1 MIQTTKL
8 KSTKMEFKE
17 KTQMNVGDIKYYT
30 HSSKTKCVFVDNK
43 YLPLVCIDIWCKAGS
58 SFEEVDKNGTAHF
71 LEHMI
76 FKGSKKIMPGEFDN
90 KIESLGGLSNAST
103 GYDDVHY
110 HVLVPPTNFRESLAL
125 LTNIVVSPNFN
136 PDEFIKEKGVVID
149 EIKQQNDQPEENLF
163 NYFLKRVWLS
173 SNYANSILGTEQS
186 IKNLEIND
194 LESFHSK
201 HYNIENICISIAG
214 NISGNIYKI
223 FEKSDLSGINEK
235 PIYKNSNVVNL
246 KNNKPNLRIRIG
258 RETIKF
264 DNLEFSRIFMAWFI
278 PNLNDQ
284 RNIIGL
290 EILASI
296 LSVGRNSRLVKFLK
310 EDNNLVESVYV
321 DVNAGELGGLFI
333 IEASCENKDID
344 FVEEL
349 INKSIQELSKFRN
362 LTLDELQKAT
372 NIVKSNYV
380 FNLETSTQL
389 SSYFGNEL
397 LWGRKSSINKLE
409 SHLKYWN
416 DLDNFKKITEYINGD
431 KFTLIASPS
440 KC

>member
-1 MIQTTKL
+1 
-8 KSTKMEFKE
+8 
-17 KTQMNVGDIKYYT
+17 MNVGDVNYYT

-43 YLPLVCIDIWCKAGS
+43 ELPLISIDIWCKAGS

-76 FKGSKKIMPGEFDN
+76 FKGSNKIMPGEFDY

-110 HVLVPPTNFRESLAL
+110 HVLVPPINFRESLAL

-136 PDEFIKEKGVVID
+136 PDEFVKEKGVVID
-149 EIKQQNDQPEENLF
+149 EIKQQNDQPEERLF

-173 SNYANSILGTEQS
+173 PNYANSILGTEHS

-194 LESFHSK
+194 LVKFHRK
-201 HYNIENICISIAG
+201 HYTSEKICIAIAG
-214 NISGNIYKI
+214 NISEEIYKI
-223 FEKSDLSGINEK
+223 IEKSDLSGINK
-235 PIYKNSNVVNL
+235 SSNLMNL
-246 KNNKPNLRIRIG
+246 KNKPSLKIRNG
-258 RETIKF
+258 RESVKF

-284 RNIIGL
+284 KNIIGL

-296 LSVGRNSRLVKFLK
+296 LSVGRNSRLVKILK
-310 EDNNLVESVYV
+310 EDSNLVESVYV

-333 IEASCENKDID
+333 MEASCESKDID
-344 FVEEL
+344 LVEKQ
-349 INKSIQELSKFRN
+349 INKTIDEISNCNALA
-362 LTLDELQKAT
+362 LDEIKKAI
-372 NIVKSNYV
+372 NIVKSNYI

-389 SSYFGNEL
+389 SSFFGNEL
-397 LWGRKSSINKLE
+397 LWGRKSSINNLE

-416 DLDNFKKITEYINGD
+416 DLDNFKEITEYIRGE
-431 KFTLIASPS
+431 KFTLVASPG

>member
-1 MIQTTKL
+1 
-8 KSTKMEFKE
+8 
-17 KTQMNVGDIKYYT
+17 MNVGDVNYYT
-30 HSSKTKCVFVDNK
+30 HSSKTRCVFVDNK
-43 YLPLVCIDIWCKAGS
+43 ELPLISIDIWCKAGS
-58 SFEEVDKNGTAHF
+58 SFEDVDKNGTAHF

-76 FKGSKKIMPGEFDN
+76 FKGSNKIMPGEFDH

-110 HVLVPPTNFRESLAL
+110 HVLVPPSNFKESLAL
-125 LTNIVVSPNFN
+125 LTNIVVAPDFN

-149 EIKQQNDQPEENLF
+149 EIKQQNDQPEERLF

-173 SNYANSILGTEQS
+173 PNYANSILGTEHS

-194 LESFHSK
+194 LIKFHST
-201 HYNIENICISIAG
+201 HYISEKICIAIAG
-214 NISGNIYKI
+214 NLSEEIYKI
-223 FEKSDLSGINEK
+223 FEKSDLSGIKESPNL
-235 PIYKNSNVVNL
+235 INL
-246 KNNKPNLRIRIG
+246 KNKPSLKIRNG
-258 RETIKF
+258 RESVKF

-284 RNIIGL
+284 KNIIGL

-296 LSVGRNSRLVKFLK
+296 LSVGRNSRLVKILK
-310 EDNNLVESVYV
+310 EDSNLVESVYV

-333 IEASCENKDID
+333 MEASCESKDID
-344 FVEEL
+344 LVEKQ
-349 INKSIQELSKFRN
+349 INKTIDEISNCKVLA
-362 LTLDELQKAT
+362 LDEIKKAI
-372 NIVKSNYV
+372 NIVKSNYI

-389 SSYFGNEL
+389 SSFFGNEL
-397 LWGRKSSINKLE
+397 LWGRKSSINNLE

-416 DLDNFKKITEYINGD
+416 DLDNFKEITEYIRGE
-431 KFTLIASPS
+431 KFTLVASPG

>member
-1 MIQTTKL
+1 MK
-8 KSTKMEFKE
+8 
-17 KTQMNVGDIKYYT
+17 VGDVNYYT
-30 HSSKTKCVFVDNK
+30 HSSKTRCVFVDNK
-43 YLPLVCIDIWCKAGS
+43 ELPLISIDIWCKAGS
-58 SFEEVDKNGTAHF
+58 SFEDVDKNGTAHF

-76 FKGSKKIMPGEFDN
+76 FKGSNKIMPGEFDH

-110 HVLVPPTNFRESLAL
+110 HVLVPPSNFKESLAL
-125 LTNIVVSPNFN
+125 LTNIVVAPDFN

-149 EIKQQNDQPEENLF
+149 EIKQQNDQPEERLF

-173 SNYANSILGTEQS
+173 PNYANSILGTEHS

-194 LESFHSK
+194 LVKFHSK
-201 HYNIENICISIAG
+201 HYTNEKICIAIAG
-214 NISGNIYKI
+214 NLSEEIYKI
-223 FEKSDLSGINEK
+223 FEKSDLSGIKESPNL
-235 PIYKNSNVVNL
+235 INL
-246 KNNKPNLRIRIG
+246 KNKPSLRIRNG
-258 RETIKF
+258 RESVKF

-284 RNIIGL
+284 KNIIGL

-296 LSVGRNSRLVKFLK
+296 LSVGRNSRLVKILK
-310 EDNNLVESVYV
+310 EDSNLVESVYV

-333 IEASCENKDID
+333 MEASCESKDID
-344 FVEEL
+344 LVEKQ
-349 INKSIQELSKFRN
+349 INKTIDEISNCKVLA
-362 LTLDELQKAT
+362 LDEIKKAI
-372 NIVKSNYV
+372 NIVKSNYI

-389 SSYFGNEL
+389 SSFFGNEL
-397 LWGRKSSINKLE
+397 LWGRKSSINNLE

-416 DLDNFKKITEYINGD
+416 DLDNFKEITEYIRGE
-431 KFTLIASPS
+431 KFTLVASPG

>member
-1 MIQTTKL
+1 
-8 KSTKMEFKE
+8 
-17 KTQMNVGDIKYYT
+17 MNVGDVNYYT
-30 HSSKTKCVFVDNK
+30 HSSKTRCVFVDNK
-43 YLPLVCIDIWCKAGS
+43 ELPLISIDIWCKAGS
-58 SFEEVDKNGTAHF
+58 SFEDVDKNGTAHF

-76 FKGSKKIMPGEFDN
+76 FKGSNKIMPGEFDH

-110 HVLVPPTNFRESLAL
+110 HVLVPPSNFKESLAL
-125 LTNIVVSPNFN
+125 LTNIVVAPDFN

-149 EIKQQNDQPEENLF
+149 EIKQQNDQPEERLF

-173 SNYANSILGTEQS
+173 PNYANSILGTENS

-194 LESFHSK
+194 LVKFHSK
-201 HYNIENICISIAG
+201 HYNTEKICIAIAG
-214 NISGNIYKI
+214 NLSEEIYKI
-223 FEKSDLSGINEK
+223 FEKSDLSGIKESPNF
-235 PIYKNSNVVNL
+235 INL
-246 KNNKPNLRIRIG
+246 KNKPSLKIRNG
-258 RETIKF
+258 RESVKF

-284 RNIIGL
+284 KNIIGL

-296 LSVGRNSRLVKFLK
+296 LSVGRNSRLVKILK
-310 EDNNLVESVYV
+310 EDSNLVESVYV

-333 IEASCENKDID
+333 MEASCESKDID
-344 FVEEL
+344 LVEKQ
-349 INKSIQELSKFRN
+349 INKTIDEISNCKALS
-362 LTLDELQKAT
+362 LDEIKKAI
-372 NIVKSNYV
+372 NIVKSNYI

-389 SSYFGNEL
+389 SSFFGNEL
-397 LWGRKSSINKLE
+397 LWGRKSSINNLE

-416 DLDNFKKITEYINGD
+416 DLDNFKEITEYIRGE
-431 KFTLIASPS
+431 KFTLVASPG

>member
-1 MIQTTKL
+1 MK
-8 KSTKMEFKE
+8 
-17 KTQMNVGDIKYYT
+17 VGDVNYYT
-30 HSSKTKCVFVDNK
+30 HSSKTRCVFVDNK
-43 YLPLVCIDIWCKAGS
+43 ELPLISIDIWCKAGS
-58 SFEEVDKNGTAHF
+58 SFEDVDKNGTAHF

-76 FKGSKKIMPGEFDN
+76 FKGSNKIMPGEFDH

-110 HVLVPPTNFRESLAL
+110 HVLVPPSNFKESLAL
-125 LTNIVVSPNFN
+125 LTNIVVAPDFN

-149 EIKQQNDQPEENLF
+149 EIKQQNDQPEERLF

-173 SNYANSILGTEQS
+173 PNYANSILGTENS

-194 LESFHSK
+194 LVKFHSK
-201 HYNIENICISIAG
+201 HYTTEKICIAIAG
-214 NISGNIYKI
+214 NLSEEIYKI
-223 FEKSDLSGINEK
+223 FEKSDLSGIKESPNL
-235 PIYKNSNVVNL
+235 INL
-246 KNNKPNLRIRIG
+246 KNKPSLKIRNG
-258 RETIKF
+258 RESVKF

-284 RNIIGL
+284 KNIIGL

-296 LSVGRNSRLVKFLK
+296 LSVGRNSRLVKILK
-310 EDNNLVESVYV
+310 EDSNLVESVYV

-333 IEASCENKDID
+333 MEASCESKDID
-344 FVEEL
+344 LVEKQ
-349 INKSIQELSKFRN
+349 INKTIDEISNCKVLA
-362 LTLDELQKAT
+362 LDEIKKAI
-372 NIVKSNYV
+372 NIVKSNYI

-389 SSYFGNEL
+389 SSFFGNEL
-397 LWGRKSSINKLE
+397 LWGRKSSINNLE

-416 DLDNFKKITEYINGD
+416 DLDNFKEITEYIRGD
-431 KFTLIASPS
+431 KFTLVASPG

>member
-1 MIQTTKL
+1 
-8 KSTKMEFKE
+8 
-17 KTQMNVGDIKYYT
+17 MNVGNVNYYT
-30 HSSKTKCVFVDNK
+30 HSSKTRCVFVDNK
-43 YLPLVCIDIWCKAGS
+43 ELPLISIDIWCKAGS
-58 SFEEVDKNGTAHF
+58 SFEDVDKNGTAHF

-76 FKGSKKIMPGEFDN
+76 FKGSNKIMPGEFDH

-110 HVLVPPTNFRESLAL
+110 HVLVPPCNFSESLAL
-125 LTNIVVSPNFN
+125 LTNIVVAPDFN

-149 EIKQQNDQPEENLF
+149 EIKQQNDQPEERLF

-173 SNYANSILGTEQS
+173 PNYANSILGTEHS

-194 LESFHSK
+194 LVKFHSK
-201 HYNIENICISIAG
+201 HYTTEKICIAIAG
-214 NISGNIYKI
+214 NLSEEIYKI
-223 FEKSDLSGINEK
+223 FEKSDLSGIKEN
-235 PIYKNSNVVNL
+235 PNL
-246 KNNKPNLRIRIG
+246 INLQNKPSLKIRNG
-258 RETIKF
+258 RESVKF

-284 RNIIGL
+284 KNIIGL

-296 LSVGRNSRLVKFLK
+296 LSVGRNSRLVKTLK
-310 EDNNLVESVYV
+310 EDSNLVESVYV

-333 IEASCENKDID
+333 MEASCESKDID
-344 FVEEL
+344 LVEKQ
-349 INKSIQELSKFRN
+349 INKTIDEISNCKVLA
-362 LTLDELQKAT
+362 LDEIKKAI
-372 NIVKSNYV
+372 NIVKSNYI

-389 SSYFGNEL
+389 SSFFGNEL
-397 LWGRKSSINKLE
+397 LWGRKSSINNLE

-416 DLDNFKKITEYINGD
+416 DLDNFKEITEYIRGE
-431 KFTLIASPS
+431 KFTLVASPG

>member
-1 MIQTTKL
+1 
-8 KSTKMEFKE
+8 
-17 KTQMNVGDIKYYT
+17 MNVGDVNYYT

-43 YLPLVCIDIWCKAGS
+43 ELSLLSIDIWCKAGS

-76 FKGSKKIMPGEFDN
+76 FKGSKKIMPGEFDY

-110 HVLVPPTNFRESLAL
+110 HVLVPPTNFKESLAL
-125 LTNIVVSPNFN
+125 LTNIVVAPNFN

-149 EIKQQNDQPEENLF
+149 EIKQQNDQPEERLF

-173 SNYANSILGTEQS
+173 PNYANSILGTEYS

-194 LESFHSK
+194 LEKFHSK
-201 HYNIENICISIAG
+201 HYTTERICIAIAG
-214 NISGNIYKI
+214 NLSGDIYKI
-223 FEKSDLSGINEK
+223 FEKSDLSGI
-235 PIYKNSNVVNL
+235 
-246 KNNKPNLRIRIG
+246 KNNPISTDQNLNLTIQKNTSHLKIRNG
-258 RETIKF
+258 REVIKF

-284 RNIIGL
+284 KNIIGL

-296 LSVGRNSRLVKFLK
+296 LSVGRNSRLVKILK
-310 EDNNLVESVYV
+310 EDNNIVESVYV
-321 DVNAGELGGLFI
+321 DVNSGELGGLFI
-333 IEASCENKDID
+333 LEANCECKDIEL
-344 FVEEL
+344 VEKQ
-349 INKSIQELSKFRN
+349 INKTIDEIIN
-362 LTLDELQKAT
+362 CHTLTLDEIKKAI

-380 FNLETSTQL
+380 FNLETATQL
-389 SSYFGNEL
+389 SSFFGNEL

-409 SHLKYWN
+409 SHFKYWN
-416 DLDNFKKITEYINGD
+416 CLNNFKEITEYIRGD
-431 KFTLIASPS
+431 KFTLIASPNI
-440 KC
+440 C

>member
-1 MIQTTKL
+1 
-8 KSTKMEFKE
+8 
-17 KTQMNVGDIKYYT
+17 MNVGDVIYYT
-30 HSSKTKCVFVDNK
+30 HSSKTRCVFVDNK
-43 YLPLVCIDIWCKAGS
+43 ELPLISIDIWCKAGS
-58 SFEEVDKNGTAHF
+58 SFEDVDKNGTAHF

-76 FKGSKKIMPGEFDN
+76 FKGSNKIMPGEFDH

-110 HVLVPPTNFRESLAL
+110 HVLVPPSNFKESLAL
-125 LTNIVVSPNFN
+125 LTNIVIAPDFN

-149 EIKQQNDQPEENLF
+149 EIKQQNDQPEERLF

-173 SNYANSILGTEQS
+173 PNYANSILGTEHS

-194 LESFHSK
+194 LVKFHSK
-201 HYNIENICISIAG
+201 HYTTEKICIAIAG
-214 NISGNIYKI
+214 NLSEEIYKI
-223 FEKSDLSGINEK
+223 FEKSDLSGIKESPNL
-235 PIYKNSNVVNL
+235 INL
-246 KNNKPNLRIRIG
+246 KNKPSLKIRNG
-258 RETIKF
+258 RESVKF

-284 RNIIGL
+284 KNIIGL

-296 LSVGRNSRLVKFLK
+296 LSVGRNSRLVKILK
-310 EDNNLVESVYV
+310 EDSNLVESVYV

-333 IEASCENKDID
+333 MEASCESKDID
-344 FVEEL
+344 LVEKQ
-349 INKSIQELSKFRN
+349 INKTIDEISNCKALA
-362 LTLDELQKAT
+362 LDEIKKAI
-372 NIVKSNYV
+372 NIVKSNYI

-389 SSYFGNEL
+389 SSFFGNEL
-397 LWGRKSSINKLE
+397 LWGRKSSINNLE

-416 DLDNFKKITEYINGD
+416 DLDNFKEITEYIRGE
-431 KFTLIASPS
+431 KFTLIASPG

>member
-1 MIQTTKL
+1 MK
-8 KSTKMEFKE
+8 
-17 KTQMNVGDIKYYT
+17 VGDVNYYT
-30 HSSKTKCVFVDNK
+30 HSSKTRCVFVDNK
-43 YLPLVCIDIWCKAGS
+43 ELPLISIDIWCKAGS
-58 SFEEVDKNGTAHF
+58 SFEDVDKNGTAHF

-76 FKGSKKIMPGEFDN
+76 FKGSNKIMPGEFDH

-110 HVLVPPTNFRESLAL
+110 HVLVPPSNFKESLAL
-125 LTNIVVSPNFN
+125 LTNIVVAPDFN

-149 EIKQQNDQPEENLF
+149 EIKQQNDQPEERLF

-173 SNYANSILGTEQS
+173 PNYANSILGTEHS

-194 LESFHSK
+194 LVKFHSK
-201 HYNIENICISIAG
+201 HYTTEKVCIAIAG
-214 NISGNIYKI
+214 NLSEEIYKI
-223 FEKSDLSGINEK
+223 FEKSDLSGIKESPNL
-235 PIYKNSNVVNL
+235 INL
-246 KNNKPNLRIRIG
+246 KNKPSLKIRNG
-258 RETIKF
+258 RESVKF

-284 RNIIGL
+284 KNIIGL

-296 LSVGRNSRLVKFLK
+296 LSVGRNSRLVKILK
-310 EDNNLVESVYV
+310 EDSNLVESVYV

-333 IEASCENKDID
+333 MEASCESKDID
-344 FVEEL
+344 LVEKQ
-349 INKSIQELSKFRN
+349 INKTIDEISNCKALA
-362 LTLDELQKAT
+362 LDEIKKAI
-372 NIVKSNYV
+372 NIVKSNYI

-389 SSYFGNEL
+389 SSFFGNEL
-397 LWGRKSSINKLE
+397 LWGRKSSINNLE

-416 DLDNFKKITEYINGD
+416 DLDNFKEITEYIRGE
-431 KFTLIASPS
+431 KFTLVASPG

>member
-1 MIQTTKL
+1 
-8 KSTKMEFKE
+8 
-17 KTQMNVGDIKYYT
+17 MNVGDVKYYT
-30 HSSKTKCVFVDNK
+30 HSSKTRCVFVDNK
-43 YLPLVCIDIWCKAGS
+43 ELPLISIDIWCKAGS
-58 SFEEVDKNGTAHF
+58 SFEDVDKNGTAHF

-76 FKGSKKIMPGEFDN
+76 FKGSNKIMPGEFDL

-110 HVLVPPTNFRESLAL
+110 HVLVPPSNFKESLAL
-125 LTNIVVSPNFN
+125 LTNIVVAPDFN

-149 EIKQQNDQPEENLF
+149 EIKQQNDQPEERLF

-173 SNYANSILGTEQS
+173 PNYANSILGTENS

-194 LESFHSK
+194 LKKFHSK
-201 HYNIENICISIAG
+201 YYNTEKICIAIAG
-214 NISGNIYKI
+214 NLSEEIYKI
-223 FEKSDLSGINEK
+223 FEKSDLSSIKES
-235 PIYKNSNVVNL
+235 KNLINL
-246 KNNKPNLRIRIG
+246 KNKPSLKIRNG
-258 RETIKF
+258 RESVKF

-284 RNIIGL
+284 KSIIGL

-296 LSVGRNSRLVKFLK
+296 LSVGRNSRLVKILK
-310 EDNNLVESVYV
+310 EDSNLVESVYV

-333 IEASCENKDID
+333 MEASCDSKDID
-344 FVEEL
+344 LVEKQ
-349 INKSIQELSKFRN
+349 INKTIDEISNCNALS
-362 LTLDELQKAT
+362 LDEIKKAI
-372 NIVKSNYV
+372 NIVKSNYI

-389 SSYFGNEL
+389 SSFFGNEL
-397 LWGRKSSINKLE
+397 LWGRKSSINNLE

-416 DLDNFKKITEYINGD
+416 DLDNFKEITEYISGE
-431 KFTLIASPS
+431 KFTLVASPG

>member
-1 MIQTTKL
+1 
-8 KSTKMEFKE
+8 
-17 KTQMNVGDIKYYT
+17 MNVGEVNYYT
-30 HSSKTKCVFVDNK
+30 HSSKTRCVFVDNK
-43 YLPLVCIDIWCKAGS
+43 ELPLISIDIWCKAGS
-58 SFEEVDKNGTAHF
+58 SFEDVDKNGTAHF

-76 FKGSKKIMPGEFDN
+76 FKGSNKIMPGEFDH

-110 HVLVPPTNFRESLAL
+110 HVLVPPNNFKESLAL
-125 LTNIVVSPNFN
+125 LTNIVVAPDFN

-149 EIKQQNDQPEENLF
+149 EIKQQNDQPEERLF

-173 SNYANSILGTEQS
+173 PNYANSILGTEHS

-194 LESFHSK
+194 LVKFHSK
-201 HYNIENICISIAG
+201 HYTTEKICIAIAG
-214 NISGNIYKI
+214 NLSEEIYKI
-223 FEKSDLSGINEK
+223 FEKSDLSGIKESPNL
-235 PIYKNSNVVNL
+235 INL
-246 KNNKPNLRIRIG
+246 KNKPSLKIRNG
-258 RETIKF
+258 RESVKF

-284 RNIIGL
+284 KNIIGL

-296 LSVGRNSRLVKFLK
+296 LSVGRNSRLVKILK
-310 EDNNLVESVYV
+310 EDSNLVESVYV

-333 IEASCENKDID
+333 MEASCESKDID
-344 FVEEL
+344 LVEKQ
-349 INKSIQELSKFRN
+349 INKTIDEISNCKALS
-362 LTLDELQKAT
+362 LDEIKKAI
-372 NIVKSNYV
+372 NIVKSNYI

-389 SSYFGNEL
+389 SSFFGNEL
-397 LWGRKSSINKLE
+397 LWGRKSSINNLE

-416 DLDNFKKITEYINGD
+416 DLDNFKEITEYIRGE
-431 KFTLIASPS
+431 KFTLVASPG

>member
-1 MIQTTKL
+1 
-8 KSTKMEFKE
+8 
-17 KTQMNVGDIKYYT
+17 MNVGDVNYYT
-30 HSSKTKCVFVDNK
+30 HSSKTRCVFVDNK
-43 YLPLVCIDIWCKAGS
+43 ELPLISIDIWCKAGS
-58 SFEEVDKNGTAHF
+58 SFEDVDKNGTAHF

-76 FKGSKKIMPGEFDN
+76 FKGSNKIMPGEFDH

-110 HVLVPPTNFRESLAL
+110 HVLVPPNNFRESLAL
-125 LTNIVVSPNFN
+125 LTNIVVAPDFN

-149 EIKQQNDQPEENLF
+149 EIKQQNDQPEERLF

-173 SNYANSILGTEQS
+173 PNYANSILGTENS

-194 LESFHSK
+194 LVKFHSK
-201 HYNIENICISIAG
+201 HYTTEKICIAIAG
-214 NISGNIYKI
+214 NLSEEIYKI
-223 FEKSDLSGINEK
+223 FEKSDLSGIKESPNL
-235 PIYKNSNVVNL
+235 INL
-246 KNNKPNLRIRIG
+246 KNKPSLKIRNG
-258 RETIKF
+258 RESVKF

-284 RNIIGL
+284 KNIIGL

-296 LSVGRNSRLVKFLK
+296 LSVGRNSRLVKILK
-310 EDNNLVESVYV
+310 EDSNLVESVYV

-333 IEASCENKDID
+333 MEASCESKDID
-344 FVEEL
+344 LVEKQ
-349 INKSIQELSKFRN
+349 INKTI
-362 LTLDELQKAT
+362 DEISNCKALAMDEIKKAI
-372 NIVKSNYV
+372 NIVKSNYI

-389 SSYFGNEL
+389 SSFFGNEL
-397 LWGRKSSINKLE
+397 LWGRKSSINNLE

-416 DLDNFKKITEYINGD
+416 DLDNFKEITEYIRGE
-431 KFTLIASPS
+431 KFTLVASPG